1 MNTGRRPTVSA
12 GKSTYRNLNFLLL
25 LLALLGVNLAAA
37 QTANHITVSGRYI
50 LGPCGDTLVLKGV
63 NYAPYNWGWS
73 PTQLQINQVAQT
85 GANCVRLPWY
95 VNTPDGPTP
104 QATYNNLVNLD
115 SALAR
120 CVRFD
125 MIPILELHDQTCQN
139 NVQALTTLANWFTQP
154 GVLALIAQYQHSII
168 VNVAN
173 EALYVNWTSNP
184 QAAQTTFQTT
194 YSGIISTL
202 RNAGITAPIMI
213 DGPDCGT
220 NLDVL
225 AAVGPTLLANDPQSN
240 LIFSAHAYWYAYAN
254 NDSVQMLNKVNNA
267 LAQNIPFVFGEIANL
282 QDDQQMCQYTLN
294 YQPLLR
300 ICEQNRIG
308 WMAWSWN
315 NDGCSAR
322 QMSTNGNF
330 SSLTPYGNDLIYNS
344 GYGLLTQPAN
354 KSMYLINNGC
364 AALNTMPT
372 SSLPEIKLMPNP
384 GNGVFMLSTTQQLV
398 HVEATNIAGQV
409 VEIVQK
415 TNSQWEIENKVKGI
429 YFITVTTQSGYKVT
443 QKLIVN

>member
-1 MNTGRRPTVSA
+1 MEAGTRKAAA
-12 GKSTYRNLNFLLL
+12 GKLMKNNVRNLLL
-25 LLALLGVNLAAA
+25 LFAVLGMHSLAA
-37 QTANHITVSGRYI
+37 QTSNHITTSGRWI
-50 LGPCGDTLVLKGV
+50 IGPCGDTLLLKGI

-73 PTQLQINQVAQT
+73 PSQLQIDQLALT

-139 NVQALTTLANWFTQP
+139 NAQALTTLANWFTQP
-154 GVLALIAQYQHSII
+154 GVLALITQYQHSII

-173 EALYVNWTSNP
+173 EALYVNWTANP
-184 QAAQTTFQTT
+184 QAAQTTFQNT
-194 YSGIISTL
+194 YSSIVTTL

-225 AAVGPTLLANDPQSN
+225 AAVGPALVASDPQSN

-282 QDDQQMCQYTLN
+282 QDDQQICQYTLN

-300 ICEQNRIG
+300 ICRQNEIG

-322 QMSTNGNF
+322 QMTTNGNF
-330 SSLTPYGNDLIYNS
+330 SNLTAYGNDLIYNA
-344 GYGLLTQPAN
+344 GYGLLTQPAA
-354 KSMYLINNGC
+354 KSNYLLNNGC
-364 AALNTMPT
+364 L
-372 SSLPEIKLMPNP
+372 SVGLQDSHLRPEIKLIPNP
-384 GNGVFMLSTTQQLV
+384 GNGIFTVISNSHLNN
-398 HVEATNIAGQV
+398 VEAVNLAGQAV
-409 VEIVQK
+409 AIVKTGAASWELEQK
-415 TNSQWEIENKVKGI
+415 VPGV
-429 YFITVTTQSGYKVT
+429 YFVSFTDDAGYRVT
-443 QKLIVN
+443 QKLIIN

>member
-1 MNTGRRPTVSA
+1 MNTGTRKKTAA
-12 GKSTYRNLNFLLL
+12 GQHIKHSILLLLL
-25 LLALLGVNLAAA
+25 LLAMQPATA
-37 QTANHITVSGRYI
+37 QTTAHITTSGRYI
-50 LGPCGDTLVLKGV
+50 IGPCGDTLLLKGI

-73 PTQLQINQVAQT
+73 PAQLQINQLAQT

-115 SALAR
+115 SALAA

-125 MIPILELHDQTCQN
+125 MIPIIELHDQTCQN
-139 NVQALTTLANWFTQP
+139 NAQALTTLANWFTQP
-154 GVLALIAQYQHSII
+154 AVLALITQYQHSII

-173 EALYVNWTSNP
+173 EALYVNWTANP
-184 QAAQTTFQTT
+184 QSAQTTFQNT
-194 YSGIISTL
+194 YSSIVATL
-202 RNAGITAPIMI
+202 RNAGINVPIMI

-225 AAVGPTLLANDPQSN
+225 AATGPALIAADPQSN

-254 NDSVQMLNKVNNA
+254 NDSLQMQNKVNNA

-300 ICEQNRIG
+300 ICRQHNIG

-315 NDGCSAR
+315 NDGCAAR

-330 SSLTPYGNDLIYNS
+330 SNLTAYGTDLIYNP
-344 GYGLLTQPAN
+344 GYGLLAQPAA
-354 KSMYLINNGC
+354 KSSYLLHNGC
-364 AALNTMPT
+364 L
-372 SSLPEIKLMPNP
+372 SLGIHTQSHYPGIQLVPNP
-384 GNGVFMLSTTQQLV
+384 GNGIFTVVSPREVLKAEAVSVDGKLV
-398 HVEATNIAGQV
+398 SLTKTGAAT
-409 VEIVQK
+409 
-415 TNSQWEIENKVKGI
+415 WEIENKIPGV
-429 YFITVTTQSGYKVT
+429 YFIMITDENGFRVAK
-443 QKLIVN
+443 KLVVN

>member
-1 MNTGRRPTVSA
+1 MNNGIRKKSA
-12 GKSTYRNLNFLLL
+12 AGQPIKFSMFFLLL
-25 LLALLGVNLAAA
+25 IFSMQLVQA
-37 QTANHITVSGRYI
+37 QTSTHITTSGRWI
-50 LGPCGDTLVLKGV
+50 IGPCGDTLLLKGI

-73 PTQLQINQVAQT
+73 PAQLQINQLAQT

-115 SALAR
+115 SALAA

-125 MIPILELHDQTCQN
+125 MIPIIELHDQTCQN
-139 NVQALTTLANWFTQP
+139 NVQALTTLASWFTQP
-154 GVLALIAQYQHSII
+154 AVLALITQYQHSII

-173 EALYVNWTSNP
+173 EALYVNWTANP
-184 QAAQTTFQTT
+184 QAAQNTFQNT
-194 YSGIISTL
+194 YSSIVTTL
-202 RNAGITAPIMI
+202 RNAGINVPIMI

-225 AAVGPTLLANDPQSN
+225 AATGPALIAADPQSN

-254 NDSVQMLNKVNNA
+254 NDSLQMQNKVNNA

-300 ICEQNRIG
+300 ICRQHQIG

-315 NDGCSAR
+315 NDGCAAR

-330 SSLTPYGNDLIYNS
+330 ANLTAYGTDLIYNP
-344 GYGLLTQPAN
+344 GYGLLTQSAE
-354 KSMYLINNGC
+354 KSSYLLNNGC
-364 AALNTMPT
+364 L
-372 SSLPEIKLMPNP
+372 SLSMHTHNQHPEINLVPNP
-384 GNGVFMLSTTQQLV
+384 GNGIFTVVSTHPLLR
-398 HVEATNIAGQV
+398 VEAANLAGQAV
-409 VEIVQK
+409 GIVK
-415 TNSQWEIENKVKGI
+415 SGTSVWEIEHKTPGMYLVTVIDENG
-429 YFITVTTQSGYKVT
+429 FRITK
-443 QKLIVN
+443 KLVVN